1 MSLLDRIDRH
11 PVSLGIAT
19 ITIGTLLL
27 VTCFTGALAGFFDRA
42 DKRTV
47 RAAFASSQQLREGA
61 IVRIDGIEVG
71 KVKDIAGRDGARGA
85 LVTMDVEKDA
95 GPLYRDAAALVRW
108 RTVLGQTMYVELERG
123 TATSGD
129 LGSATIPRSRTSQ
142 QIEVDELTDV
152 VRGGAREGLRTM
164 PGELARALRDRDA
177 PADALGALAD
187 AAPDI
192 ERGVGAL
199 RGTRQDRDLRELIGA
214 TARTV
219 RAIDTPQGA
228 LRGAVAGGAATLETT
243 AARQA
248 EIRRTVAMAPGVL
261 DRTDRTVARLD
272 TTLALAAPLV
282 AELRRPAGDVARTL
296 AALRPVVVDAD
307 RLLARARPLLAALR
321 PAVRSLASAARGGV
335 PLVDRLLPSIDRVGG
350 TILPYM
356 AEKDPG
362 TQHSMSEMIGP
373 TFTGLGSGAGG
384 QEDSGG
390 HFIRFPATS
399 GSSPAYLPCQEYFGN
414 PDKPEVLEC
423 KSFADALSTYLNYN
437 PLSPTPGSAP
447 PPQGSGR

>member
-11 PVSLGIAT
+11 PVALGLAT
-19 ITIGTLLL
+19 ISIGTVLL
-27 VTCFTGALAGFFDRA
+27 VTCFTGALAGFFSGA
-42 DKRTV
+42 DTRTV
-47 RAAFASSQQLREGA
+47 RAEFAGAQQLREGA
-61 IVRIDGIEVG
+61 VVRIDGIEVG
-71 KVKDIAGRDGARGA
+71 KVTDIAGGDGARSA

-95 GPLYRDAAALVRW
+95 GPLHRDARALVRW

-123 TATSGD
+123 TATSGR
-129 LGSATIPRSRTSQ
+129 LGSRTIPRARTSQ
-142 QIEVDELTDV
+142 QIEVDDLTDI
-152 VRGGAREGLRTM
+152 VRGGARQGLRTL
-164 PGELARALRDRDA
+164 PGEMARALRDRDA
-177 PADALGALAD
+177 PAAAFDALAD
-187 AAPDI
+187 VSPDV
-192 ERGVGAL
+192 ERGIGAL
-199 RGTRQDRDLRELIGA
+199 RGLEQDRDLRDLVSA

-219 RAIDTPQGA
+219 TAIDTPQGA
-228 LRGAVAGGAATLETT
+228 LRGVVAGAAATLGTT

-282 AELRRPAGDVARTL
+282 SELRRPAVDVAPTL
-296 AALRPVVVDAD
+296 AVLRPVVVDAD
-307 RLLARARPLLAALR
+307 RLLERAKPLLRALR
-321 PAVRSLASAARGGV
+321 PAVRSLAGAAKGGV

-384 QEDSGG
+384 QEDSNG

-399 GSSPAYLPCQEYFGN
+399 GSSPAYLPCQTYFGN
-414 PDKPEVLEC
+414 PDKPEALEC
-423 KSFADALSTYLNYN
+423 KSLADALSTYLNYN

-447 PPQGSGR
+447 PQGSGR